1 MRRVGGFSK
10 RKGKRKNVG
19 IIFFEYLRVFVIELI
34 NVVFFFLF
42 IYFIYLYMG
51 SKNIY
56 KSEKHEVHW
65 SKQLITKCF
74 INQQ

>member
-34 NVVFFFLF
+34 NVVFFYLF
-42 IYFIYLYMG
+42 IYFYIFIYG
-51 SKNIY
+51 
-56 KSEKHEVHW
+56 
-65 SKQLITKCF
+65 
-74 INQQ
+74 

>member
-34 NVVFFFLF
+34 NAVFFFLF
-42 IYFIYLYMG
+42 IFLYIYIWVV
-51 SKNIY
+51 KIY
-56 KSEKHEVHW
+56 
-65 SKQLITKCF
+65 I
-74 INQQ
+74 